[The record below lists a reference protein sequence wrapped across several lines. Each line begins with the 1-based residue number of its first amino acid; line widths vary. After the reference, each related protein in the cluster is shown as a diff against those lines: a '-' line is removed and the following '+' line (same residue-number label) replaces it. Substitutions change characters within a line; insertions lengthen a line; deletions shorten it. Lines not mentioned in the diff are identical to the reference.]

1 MKKKILYFVIVMLSV
16 SASTQA
22 QMFICSNDSC
32 GAFDH
37 TQDVA
42 VTFADD
48 SLWVGR
54 FGYCIA
60 AIDSIV
66 FCHPS
71 HQVIQQL
78 GWWGN
83 VNNGSSQYITLSKDV
98 DGIRQCSLIVTLS
111 FQAKNGICLAAH
123 CEIKAPDDSPIISI
137 FPDENTAEGDS
148 YIYVKET
155 QTGVR
160 KLEVWVMNGP
170 VLPNPDLWVKSERE
184 WWADCGS
191 LLAGRTMSEVQT
203 IVETWLHEK
212 GKLTEKSLF

>member
-1 MKKKILYFVIVMLSV
+1 MKKKNLHLAIAMTCASI
-16 SASTQA
+16 SAHA
-22 QMFICSNDSC
+22 QMYVCTKDSFD
-32 GAFDH
+32 AFDH
-37 TQDVA
+37 TKGT
-42 VTFADD
+42 VTTFRED

-54 FGYCIA
+54 LGYRIA
-60 AIDSIV
+60 RIDSIT
-66 FCHPS
+66 FCTPAHPV
-71 HQVIQQL
+71 QAL

-123 CEIKAPDDSPIISI
+123 CEIKAPDDSSIISI